1 MNKQQLKR
9 VLNIKDFL
17 FLRSILASV
26 SFSRWET
33 RQPYHVMRERRQKSS
48 IILHPSRD
56 VNHGIRQGLLNEI
69 VPIHHFNVANSV
81 TYPFDPS
88 WELAGPSLG
97 WADPSLEWADPS
109 CCPGSETCSAFRAV
123 GQAFQPGFP
132 SSCLLISNRKK
143 SGCD

>member
-1 MNKQQLKR
+1 MYCMNKQQLKS
-9 VLNIKDFL
+9 VEHQSLSI
-17 FLRSILASV
+17 LRSILASV

-48 IILHPSRD
+48 IFLHLSRD
-56 VNHGIRQGLLNEI
+56 VNHGIHQGLPNEI

-88 WELAGPSLG
+88 WELAG
-97 WADPSLEWADPS
+97 PSLEWADPS